1 MHFIYLP
8 ALFSIKTAEEINER
22 LNGLR
27 LEEPIQFRNGSF
39 KDMRG
44 LSIPQSVDWRKNG
57 LVSPVQNQVK
67 KICYFKR
74 RKWEQCNEEPVA
86 LNIISF
92 SFLRGYVGPAGP
104 SALWELLRARWR
116 SEQVSLFPWAH
127 RTWWTAAPAM
137 GTWAAKE
144 DTSLNPSATSS
155 ATEASTQ
162 RAFTPTNTRSSSA
175 PPDLFLINLI
185 Y

>member
-1 MHFIYLP
+1 MRFIYLP
-8 ALFSIKTAEEINER
+8 ALFSIKTAEEVNER
-22 LNGLR
+22 LNGLK

-39 KDMRG
+39 KDMR
-44 LSIPQSVDWRKNG
+44 SVWIPRSVDWRRNG

-67 KICYFKR
+67 QICYFKQ
-74 RKWEQCNEEPVA
+74 RKWQQCNEEPVA
-86 LNIISF
+86 LNIISWF
-92 SFLRGYVGPAGP
+92 FLRGYVGPAGP

-127 RTWWTAAPAM
+127 RTWWTAAPKM

-155 ATEASTQ
+155 ATEESTQ
-162 RAFTPTNTRSSSA
+162 RALTPTNTRSSSA
-175 PPDLFLINLI
+175 RPDLFSINLI